1 MRHRTT
7 LRAAVVLGST
17 AFTLGGALPPQGG
30 TRVVTATLVPSSSKA
45 PFVVLRPSQADTSC
59 WKSMKA
65 TGKNGAFTAT
75 VPPDDPT
82 CTRNQVVVFGFGR
95 RAAWA
100 NLPAAGASATLDAPP
115 HTVTLNVHVFLKP
128 NGESAAAKK
137 KVKGWIDKAS
147 AVFGARNPVGIV
159 FDGKAGVTVHEHTA
173 DNMGVGARCDD
184 LGPKALDPAFY
195 KTGELTVYVVPS
207 IGSLKLGWRCPTPAN
222 LIYMS
227 FSQAVAGTLAHEIG
241 HALLGQEH
249 IGPGAL
255 DTRNLMVDR
264 AEVVS
269 ENKTSSQFDSLTAG
283 QAIRAL
289 MDKSSWLNNS
299 GTVQV
304 PPNAPLIDCSQKNT
318 CPDLFL
324 RWK

>member
-7 LRAAVVLGST
+7 LRAAVVIGSI
-17 AFTLGGALPPQGG
+17 AFTLGGAPPPQP
-30 TRVVTATLVPSSSKA
+30 TRVVTVTLVPSGSKA

-75 VPPDDPT
+75 VPSDDPT

-100 NLPAAGASATLDAPP
+100 NLPAAGASATLGASP
-115 HTVTLNVHVFLKP
+115 HTVLLNVHVFLTP
-128 NGESAAAKK
+128 NGDGTAAKN
-137 KVKGWIDKAS
+137 KVSGWITKAS
-147 AVFGARNPVGIV
+147 TVFGDRNPVGIV
-159 FDGKAGVTVHEHTA
+159 FDDKDGATVHAHTG
-173 DNMGVGARCDD
+173 DNMGVGTSCDAK
-184 LGPKALDPAFY
+184 GPKATDPAFY
-195 KTGELTVYVVPS
+195 KPDELTVYVVPS
-207 IGSLKLGWRCPTPAN
+207 MGSSRLGWRCDTPAN

-241 HALLGQEH
+241 HALLGQGH
-249 IGPGAL
+249 VGPGAL
-255 DTRNLMVDR
+255 DTRNLMVNR

-269 ENKTSSQFDSLTAG
+269 ENETSSQFDSLTAG

-289 MDKSSWLNNS
+289 MGKSSWLNNS

-304 PPNAPLIDCSQKNT
+304 PPSAPLIDCDQANK